1 MKMSFD
7 SRFFASALLAILPGF
22 FSPIA
27 WADLPALDLKNSR
40 VAVPSLAIQ
49 TNNNGALNKIKDE
62 NGRMSLSLEEVIYGK
77 IDDLDVTGGLISTS
91 VDFQLNKQRNLS
103 FAYVQISLGNFG
115 KMTAGNSST
124 RLDATEE
131 MLLVETTEEF
141 DDGKSHLAV
150 SVGRYIAPKSSTTL
164 GVVGGKM
171 ILDQEDYLIGG
182 SVQLFNGP
190 SGIGDGGQLR
200 FGGGQQDENTSYEV
214 GLDFFQTPLKSKVET
229 SLGLY
234 VDGEY
239 AVDEHIFG
247 ATFERVDGQNM
258 DQQNIG
264 TRWLKQYERFNLGL
278 NYRISL
284 VWDDG
289 DDYVLNWLGV
299 NATQKF

>member
-1 MKMSFD
+1 MGFSKRVFV
-7 SRFFASALLAILPGF
+7 SALLSI
-22 FSPIA
+22 FSVPLSGIA
-27 WADLPALDLKNSR
+27 WADLPVLDLKNSR
-40 VAVPSLAIQ
+40 VAVPSFALQ
-49 TNNNGALNKIKDE
+49 TNNNGALNEIKDE

-77 IDDLDVTGGLISTS
+77 VGDETVNGGLISTS
-91 VDFQLNKQRNLS
+91 VDFQLNEQRNLS
-103 FAYVQISLGNFG
+103 FAYTQISLGNFG
-115 KMTAGNSST
+115 TMTSGGVSS
-124 RLDATEE
+124 RLDASEE
-131 MLLVETTEEF
+131 MLLVETAEEF
-141 DDGKSHLAV
+141 DNGKSHLAV
-150 SVGRYIAPKSSTTL
+150 SVGRYTSPDSSATL
-164 GVVGGKM
+164 GLVGGKM

-182 SVQLFNGP
+182 SAQLFNGP

-200 FGGGQQDENTSYEV
+200 LGGGLQDENTSYEV
-214 GLDFFQTPLKSKVET
+214 GLDFFQMPLNSKAET

-239 AVDEHIFG
+239 AVDEHVFG

-264 TRWLKQYERFNLGL
+264 ARWLKQYERFNVGL

>member
-1 MKMSFD
+1 MGFSKRVFV
-7 SRFFASALLAILPGF
+7 SALLSI
-22 FSPIA
+22 FSVPLSGIA
-27 WADLPALDLKNSR
+27 WADLPVLDLKNSR
-40 VAVPSLAIQ
+40 VAVPSFALQ
-49 TNNNGALNKIKDE
+49 TNNNGALNEIKDE
-62 NGRMSLSLEEVIYGK
+62 NGRMSLGLEEVIYGK
-77 IDDLDVTGGLISTS
+77 VGDETVNGGLVSTS
-91 VDFQLNKQRNLS
+91 VDFQLNEQRNLS
-103 FAYVQISLGNFG
+103 FAYTQISLGNFG
-115 KMTAGNSST
+115 TMTSGGVSS

-131 MLLVETTEEF
+131 MLLVETAEEF
-141 DDGKSHLAV
+141 DNGKSHLAV
-150 SVGRYIAPKSSTTL
+150 SVGRYTSPYSSATL
-164 GVVGGKM
+164 GMVGGKM

-182 SVQLFNGP
+182 SGQLFNGP

-200 FGGGQQDENTSYEV
+200 LGGGLQDENTSYEA
-214 GLDFFQTPLKSKVET
+214 GLDFFQMPLNSKAET

-239 AVDEHIFG
+239 AKDEHVFG

-264 TRWLKQYERFNLGL
+264 ARWLKQYERFNVGL

-299 NATQKF
+299 NAAQKF

>member
-1 MKMSFD
+1 MSFA
-7 SRFFASALLAILPGF
+7 SRFFARVVLAILSG
-22 FSPIA
+22 SSATIV
-27 WADLPALDLKNSR
+27 WADLPTLDLKNSR
-40 VAVPSLAIQ
+40 VAVPSFAVQ
-49 TNNNGALNKIKDE
+49 TNNNGALNEIKDE

-77 IDDLDVTGGLISTS
+77 IDDVDVTGGLISTS
-91 VDFQLNKQRNLS
+91 VDFQLNEQRNLS
-103 FAYVQISLGNFG
+103 FTYTQISLGNFG
-115 KMTAGNSST
+115 TMTVGSSSS

-131 MLLVETTEEF
+131 MLVVETAEEF

-150 SVGRYIAPKSSTTL
+150 SVGKYSVGVIGLSSTL

-200 FGGGQQDENTSYEV
+200 LGGGQQEENTSYEV
-214 GLDFFQTPLKSKVET
+214 GLDFFQTPLNSKVET

-239 AVDEHIFG
+239 AVDKHVFG
-247 ATFERVDGQNM
+247 ATFERIDGQEM

>member
-1 MKMSFD
+1 MGFSKRVFV
-7 SRFFASALLAILPGF
+7 SALLSI
-22 FSPIA
+22 FSVPLGGIA
-27 WADLPALDLKNSR
+27 WADLPILDLKNSR
-40 VAVPSLAIQ
+40 VAVPSFALQ
-49 TNNNGALNKIKDE
+49 TNNNGALNEIKDE
-62 NGRMSLSLEEVIYGK
+62 NGRMSLGLEEVIYGK
-77 IDDLDVTGGLISTS
+77 VGDETVNGGLVSTS
-91 VDFQLNKQRNLS
+91 VDFQLNEQRNLS
-103 FAYVQISLGNFG
+103 FAYTQISLGNFG
-115 KMTAGNSST
+115 TMTAGGVSS

-131 MLLVETTEEF
+131 MLLVETAEEF
-141 DDGKSHLAV
+141 DNGKSHLAL
-150 SVGRYIAPKSSTTL
+150 SVGRYTSPHSSATL
-164 GVVGGKM
+164 GMVGGKM

-182 SVQLFNGP
+182 SGQLFNGP

-200 FGGGQQDENTSYEV
+200 LGGGLQDENISYEV
-214 GLDFFQTPLKSKVET
+214 GLDFFQMPLNSKAET

-239 AVDEHIFG
+239 AVDEHVFG

-264 TRWLKQYERFNLGL
+264 ARWLKQYERFNVGL

-299 NATQKF
+299 NAAQKF

>member
-1 MKMSFD
+1 MGFSKRVFV
-7 SRFFASALLAILPGF
+7 SALLSI
-22 FSPIA
+22 FSVPLSGIA
-27 WADLPALDLKNSR
+27 WADLPVLDLKNSR
-40 VAVPSLAIQ
+40 VAVPSFALQ
-49 TNNNGALNKIKDE
+49 TNNNGALNEIKDE
-62 NGRMSLSLEEVIYGK
+62 NGRMSLGLEEVIYGK
-77 IDDLDVTGGLISTS
+77 VGDETVNGGLVSTS
-91 VDFQLNKQRNLS
+91 VDFQLNEQRNLS
-103 FAYVQISLGNFG
+103 FAYTQISLGNFG
-115 KMTAGNSST
+115 TMTVGGVSS

-131 MLLVETTEEF
+131 MLLVETAEEF
-141 DDGKSHLAV
+141 DNGKSHLAV
-150 SVGRYIAPKSSTTL
+150 SVGRYTQPDSSATL
-164 GVVGGKM
+164 GMVGGKM

-182 SVQLFNGP
+182 SAQLFNGP

-200 FGGGQQDENTSYEV
+200 LGGGLQDENTSYEV
-214 GLDFFQTPLKSKVET
+214 GLDFFQMPLNSKAET

-239 AVDEHIFG
+239 AVDEHVFG

-264 TRWLKQYERFNLGL
+264 ARWLKQYERFNVGL

>member
-1 MKMSFD
+1 
-7 SRFFASALLAILPGF
+7 
-22 FSPIA
+22 
-27 WADLPALDLKNSR
+27 LKNSR
-40 VAVPSLAIQ
+40 VAVPSFAVQ
-49 TNNNGALNKIKDE
+49 TNNNGALNEIKDE
-62 NGRMSLSLEEVIYGK
+62 NGRMSLGLEEVIYGK
-77 IDDLDVTGGLISTS
+77 VGDETVNGGLVSTS
-91 VDFQLNKQRNLS
+91 VDFQLNEQRNLS
-103 FAYVQISLGNFG
+103 FAYTQISLGNFG
-115 KMTAGNSST
+115 TMTAGGVSS

-131 MLLVETTEEF
+131 MLLVETAEEF
-141 DDGKSHLAV
+141 DNGKSHLAV
-150 SVGRYIAPKSSTTL
+150 SVGRYTSPDSSATL
-164 GVVGGKM
+164 GMVGGKM

-182 SVQLFNGP
+182 SAQLFNGP

-200 FGGGQQDENTSYEV
+200 LGGGLQDENTSYEV
-214 GLDFFQTPLKSKVET
+214 GLDFFQMPLNSKAET

-239 AVDEHIFG
+239 AVDEHVFG
-247 ATFERVDGQNM
+247 ATFERVDGQDM

>member
-1 MKMSFD
+1 MSFA
-7 SRFFASALLAILPGF
+7 SRFFARVVIAILSG
-22 FSPIA
+22 SSATIV
-27 WADLPALDLKNSR
+27 WADLPTLDLKNSR
-40 VAVPSLAIQ
+40 VAVPSFAVQ
-49 TNNNGALNKIKDE
+49 TNNNGALNEIKDE

-77 IDDLDVTGGLISTS
+77 IDDVDVTGGLISTS
-91 VDFQLNKQRNLS
+91 VDFQLNEQRNLS
-103 FAYVQISLGNFG
+103 FTYTQISLGNFG
-115 KMTAGNSST
+115 TMTVGSSSS

-131 MLLVETTEEF
+131 MLVVETAEEF

-150 SVGRYIAPKSSTTL
+150 SVGKYSVGVIGLSSTL
-164 GVVGGKM
+164 GVVGGKI

-200 FGGGQQDENTSYEV
+200 LAGGHQDENTSYEV
-214 GLDFFQTPLKSKVET
+214 GLDFFQTPLNSKVET

-239 AVDEHIFG
+239 AVDKHVFG
-247 ATFERVDGQNM
+247 ATFERIDGQEM

>member
-1 MKMSFD
+1 MGFSKRVFV
-7 SRFFASALLAILPGF
+7 SALLSIFTVPLSG
-22 FSPIA
+22 IA
-27 WADLPALDLKNSR
+27 LADLPVLDLKNSR
-40 VAVPSLAIQ
+40 VAVPSFALQ
-49 TNNNGALNKIKDE
+49 TNNNGALSEIEDE

-77 IDDLDVTGGLISTS
+77 VGDETVNGGLISTS
-91 VDFQLNKQRNLS
+91 VDFQLNEQRNLS
-103 FAYVQISLGNFG
+103 FAYTQISLGNFG
-115 KMTAGNSST
+115 TMTVGGVSN
-124 RLDATEE
+124 ATEE
-131 MLLVETTEEF
+131 MLLVETAEEF
-141 DDGKSHLAV
+141 DNGKSQLAV
-150 SVGRYIAPKSSTTL
+150 SVGRYTSPDSSATL
-164 GVVGGKM
+164 GLVGGKM

-200 FGGGQQDENTSYEV
+200 LGGGLQDENTSYEV
-214 GLDFFQTPLKSKVET
+214 GLDFFQMPLNSKAET

-239 AVDEHIFG
+239 AVDEHVFG

-264 TRWLKQYERFNLGL
+264 ARWLKQYERFNVGL

>member
-1 MKMSFD
+1 MGFSKRVFV
-7 SRFFASALLAILPGF
+7 SALLSIFTVPLSG
-22 FSPIA
+22 IA
-27 WADLPALDLKNSR
+27 LADLPVLDLKNSR
-40 VAVPSLAIQ
+40 VAVPSFALQ
-49 TNNNGALNKIKDE
+49 TNNNGALNEIKDE

-77 IDDLDVTGGLISTS
+77 VGDETVNGGLVSTS
-91 VDFQLNKQRNLS
+91 VDFQLNEQRNLS
-103 FAYVQISLGNFG
+103 FAYTQISLGNFG
-115 KMTAGNSST
+115 TMTVGGVSNAI
-124 RLDATEE
+124 EE
-131 MLLVETTEEF
+131 MLLVETAEEF
-141 DDGKSHLAV
+141 DNGKSQLAV
-150 SVGRYIAPKSSTTL
+150 SAGRYTSPDSSATL
-164 GVVGGKM
+164 GLVGGKM

-200 FGGGQQDENTSYEV
+200 LGGGLQDENTSYEV
-214 GLDFFQTPLKSKVET
+214 GLDFFQMPLNSKAET
-229 SLGLY
+229 ALGLY

-239 AVDEHIFG
+239 AVDEHVFG

-264 TRWLKQYERFNLGL
+264 ARWLKQHERFNVGL

>member
-1 MKMSFD
+1 M
-7 SRFFASALLAILPGF
+7 RFSKRVFVSALLSI
-22 FSPIA
+22 FSVPLSGIA
-27 WADLPALDLKNSR
+27 WADLPVLDLKNSR
-40 VAVPSLAIQ
+40 VAVPSFALQ
-49 TNNNGALNKIKDE
+49 TNNNGALNEIKDE

-77 IDDLDVTGGLISTS
+77 IDDADVTGGLISTS
-91 VDFQLNKQRNLS
+91 MDFQLNEQRNLS
-103 FAYVQISLGNFG
+103 FAYTQISLGNFG
-115 KMTAGNSST
+115 TMTAGDVSS
-124 RLDATEE
+124 RSDATEE
-131 MLLVETTEEF
+131 MLLVETAEKF
-141 DDGKSHLAV
+141 DNGKSHLAV
-150 SVGRYIAPKSSTTL
+150 SVGRYTSPDSSATL
-164 GVVGGKM
+164 GMVGGKM

-190 SGIGDGGQLR
+190 SGIGDGGQIRL
-200 FGGGQQDENTSYEV
+200 GGGLQDENTSYEV
-214 GLDFFQTPLKSKVET
+214 GLDFFQMPLNSKAET

-239 AVDEHIFG
+239 AVNEHVFG

-264 TRWLKQYERFNLGL
+264 ARWLKHYERFNVGL

>member
-1 MKMSFD
+1 MGFSKRVFV
-7 SRFFASALLAILPGF
+7 SALLSI
-22 FSPIA
+22 FSVPLSGIA
-27 WADLPALDLKNSR
+27 WADLPVLDLKNSR
-40 VAVPSLAIQ
+40 VAVPSFALQ
-49 TNNNGALNKIKDE
+49 TNHNGALNEIKDE

-77 IDDLDVTGGLISTS
+77 IDDVDVTGGLISTS
-91 VDFQLNKQRNLS
+91 VDFQLNEQRNLS
-103 FAYVQISLGNFG
+103 FAYTQISLGNFG
-115 KMTAGNSST
+115 TMTAGSSST

-131 MLLVETTEEF
+131 MLLVETAEEF
-141 DDGKSHLAV
+141 DNGKSHLAV
-150 SVGRYIAPKSSTTL
+150 SVGRYTSPDSSATL
-164 GVVGGKM
+164 GMVGGKM

-200 FGGGQQDENTSYEV
+200 LGGGLQDENTSYEV
-214 GLDFFQTPLKSKVET
+214 GLDFFQMPLNSKAET

-239 AVDEHIFG
+239 AVDEHVFG
-247 ATFERVDGQNM
+247 ATFERVDGQDM

-264 TRWLKQYERFNLGL
+264 TRWLKQYERFNVGL

>member
-1 MKMSFD
+1 MGFSKRVFV
-7 SRFFASALLAILPGF
+7 SALLSI
-22 FSPIA
+22 FSVPLSGIA
-27 WADLPALDLKNSR
+27 WADLPVLDLKNSR
-40 VAVPSLAIQ
+40 VAVPSFALQ
-49 TNNNGALNKIKDE
+49 TNQNGALNEIEDK
-62 NGRMSLSLEEVIYGK
+62 NGRMSLGLEEVIYGK
-77 IDDLDVTGGLISTS
+77 VGDETVNGGLVSTS
-91 VDFQLNKQRNLS
+91 VDFQLNEQRNLS
-103 FAYVQISLGNFG
+103 FAYTQISLGNFG
-115 KMTAGNSST
+115 TMTAGGVSS

-131 MLLVETTEEF
+131 MLLVETAEEF
-141 DDGKSHLAV
+141 DNGKSHLAV
-150 SVGRYIAPKSSTTL
+150 SVGRYISPDSSATL
-164 GVVGGKM
+164 GMVGGKM

-182 SVQLFNGP
+182 SAQLFNGP

-200 FGGGQQDENTSYEV
+200 LGGGLQDENTSYEA
-214 GLDFFQTPLKSKVET
+214 GLDFFQMPLNSKVET

-239 AVDEHIFG
+239 AVDEHVFG
-247 ATFERVDGQNM
+247 ATFERVDGQDM

-264 TRWLKQYERFNLGL
+264 ARWLKQYERFNVGL

>member
-1 MKMSFD
+1 MGFSKKVFVT
-7 SRFFASALLAILPGF
+7 ALLSI
-22 FSPIA
+22 FSVPLIGIA
-27 WADLPALDLKNSR
+27 WADLPVLDLKNSR
-40 VAVPSLAIQ
+40 VAVPSFALQ
-49 TNNNGALNKIKDE
+49 TNNNGALNEIKDG

-77 IDDLDVTGGLISTS
+77 IDDADVTGGLISTS
-91 VDFQLNKQRNLS
+91 MDIQLNEQRNLS
-103 FAYVQISLGNFG
+103 FAYTQISLGNFG
-115 KMTAGNSST
+115 TMTAGGVSS
-124 RLDATEE
+124 RSDATEE
-131 MLLVETTEEF
+131 MLLVETAEKF
-141 DDGKSHLAV
+141 DNGKSHLAV
-150 SVGRYIAPKSSTTL
+150 SVGRYTSPDSSAIL
-164 GVVGGKM
+164 GMVGGKM

-190 SGIGDGGQLR
+190 SGIGDGGQIRL
-200 FGGGQQDENTSYEV
+200 GGGLQDENTSYEV
-214 GLDFFQTPLKSKVET
+214 GLDFFQMPLNFKAET

-239 AVDEHIFG
+239 AVNEHVFG

-264 TRWLKQYERFNLGL
+264 ARWLKHYERFNVGL

>member
-1 MKMSFD
+1 MGFSKRVFV
-7 SRFFASALLAILPGF
+7 SALLSI
-22 FSPIA
+22 FSVPLSEIA
-27 WADLPALDLKNSR
+27 WADLPVLDLKNSR
-40 VAVPSLAIQ
+40 VAVPSFALQ
-49 TNNNGALNKIKDE
+49 TNNNGALNEIKDE
-62 NGRMSLSLEEVIYGK
+62 NGRMSLGIEEVIYGK
-77 IDDLDVTGGLISTS
+77 VGNETVDGGLVSTS
-91 VDFQLNKQRNLS
+91 VDFQLNEQRNLS
-103 FAYVQISLGNFG
+103 FAYTQISLGNFG
-115 KMTAGNSST
+115 TMTSGGVLS
-124 RLDATEE
+124 RLDASEE
-131 MLLVETTEEF
+131 MLLVETAEEF
-141 DDGKSHLAV
+141 DNGKSHLAV
-150 SVGRYIAPKSSTTL
+150 SVGRYTSPDSSATL
-164 GVVGGKM
+164 GMVGGKM

-182 SVQLFNGP
+182 SAQLFNGP

-200 FGGGQQDENTSYEV
+200 LGGGLQDENTSYEV
-214 GLDFFQTPLKSKVET
+214 GLDFFQMPLNSKAET

-239 AVDEHIFG
+239 AVDEHVFG

-264 TRWLKQYERFNLGL
+264 ARWLKQYERFNVGL

>member
-1 MKMSFD
+1 MGFSKRVFV
-7 SRFFASALLAILPGF
+7 SALLSI
-22 FSPIA
+22 FSVPLSGIA
-27 WADLPALDLKNSR
+27 WADLPVLDLKNSR
-40 VAVPSLAIQ
+40 VAVPSFALQ
-49 TNNNGALNKIKDE
+49 TNHNGALNEIKDE
-62 NGRMSLSLEEVIYGK
+62 NGRMSLGLEEVIYGK
-77 IDDLDVTGGLISTS
+77 VGDETVNGGLVSTS
-91 VDFQLNKQRNLS
+91 VDFQLNEQRNLS
-103 FAYVQISLGNFG
+103 FAYTQISLGNFG
-115 KMTAGNSST
+115 TMTAGGVSS

-131 MLLVETTEEF
+131 MLLVETAEEF
-141 DDGKSHLAV
+141 DNGKSHLAV
-150 SVGRYIAPKSSTTL
+150 SVGRYTSPDSSATL
-164 GVVGGKM
+164 GMVGGKM

-182 SVQLFNGP
+182 SAQLFNGP

-200 FGGGQQDENTSYEV
+200 LGGGLQDENTSYEV
-214 GLDFFQTPLKSKVET
+214 GLDFFQMPLNSKAET

-239 AVDEHIFG
+239 AVDEHVFG

-264 TRWLKQYERFNLGL
+264 ARWLKQYERFNVGL

>member
-1 MKMSFD
+1 MGFSKRVFV
-7 SRFFASALLAILPGF
+7 SALLSI
-22 FSPIA
+22 FSVPLSGIA
-27 WADLPALDLKNSR
+27 WADLPVLDLKNSR
-40 VAVPSLAIQ
+40 VAVPSFALQ
-49 TNNNGALNKIKDE
+49 TNNNGALNEIKDE

-77 IDDLDVTGGLISTS
+77 VGDETVNGGLISTS
-91 VDFQLNKQRNLS
+91 VDFQLNEQRNLS
-103 FAYVQISLGNFG
+103 FAYTQISLGNFG
-115 KMTAGNSST
+115 TMTSGGVSS
-124 RLDATEE
+124 RLDASEE
-131 MLLVETTEEF
+131 MLLVETAEEF
-141 DDGKSHLAV
+141 DNGKSHLAV
-150 SVGRYIAPKSSTTL
+150 SVGRYTSPDSLATL
-164 GVVGGKM
+164 GMVGGKM

-182 SVQLFNGP
+182 SAQLFNGP

-200 FGGGQQDENTSYEV
+200 LGGGLQDENTSYEV
-214 GLDFFQTPLKSKVET
+214 GLDFFQMPLNSKAET

-239 AVDEHIFG
+239 AVDEHVFG

-264 TRWLKQYERFNLGL
+264 ARWLKQYERFNVGL

>member
-1 MKMSFD
+1 MGFSKRVFV
-7 SRFFASALLAILPGF
+7 SALLSIFTVPLSG
-22 FSPIA
+22 IA
-27 WADLPALDLKNSR
+27 LADLPVLDLKNSR
-40 VAVPSLAIQ
+40 VAVPSFALQ
-49 TNNNGALNKIKDE
+49 TNNNGALNEIKDE

-77 IDDLDVTGGLISTS
+77 VGDETVNGGLISTS
-91 VDFQLNKQRNLS
+91 VDFQLNEQRNLS
-103 FAYVQISLGNFG
+103 FAYTQISLGNFG
-115 KMTAGNSST
+115 TMTAGGVSS

-131 MLLVETTEEF
+131 MLLVETAEEF
-141 DDGKSHLAV
+141 DNGRSHLAV
-150 SVGRYIAPKSSTTL
+150 SVGRYTSPDSSATL
-164 GVVGGKM
+164 GMVGGKM

-182 SVQLFNGP
+182 SAQLFNGP

-200 FGGGQQDENTSYEV
+200 LGGGLQDENISYEV
-214 GLDFFQTPLKSKVET
+214 GLDFFQMPLNSKAET

-234 VDGEY
+234 IDGEY
-239 AVDEHIFG
+239 AVNEHTFG

-264 TRWLKQYERFNLGL
+264 TRWLKQYERFNVGL
-278 NYRISL
+278 NYRVSL

>member
-1 MKMSFD
+1 MGFSKRVFV
-7 SRFFASALLAILPGF
+7 SALLSI
-22 FSPIA
+22 FSVPLSGIA
-27 WADLPALDLKNSR
+27 WADLPVLDLKNSR
-40 VAVPSLAIQ
+40 VAVPSFALQ
-49 TNNNGALNKIKDE
+49 TNHNGALNAIKDE
-62 NGRMSLSLEEVIYGK
+62 NGRMSLGLEEVIYGK
-77 IDDLDVTGGLISTS
+77 VGDETVNGGLVSTS
-91 VDFQLNKQRNLS
+91 VDFQLNEQRNLS
-103 FAYVQISLGNFG
+103 FAYTQISLGNFG
-115 KMTAGNSST
+115 TMTAGGVSS

-131 MLLVETTEEF
+131 MLLVETAEEF
-141 DDGKSHLAV
+141 NNGKSHLAV
-150 SVGRYIAPKSSTTL
+150 SVGRYTSPDSSATL
-164 GVVGGKM
+164 GMVGGKM

-182 SVQLFNGP
+182 SGQLFNGP

-200 FGGGQQDENTSYEV
+200 LGGGLQDENISYEV
-214 GLDFFQTPLKSKVET
+214 GLDFFQMPLNSKAET

-239 AVDEHIFG
+239 AVDEHVFG

-264 TRWLKQYERFNLGL
+264 ARWLKQYERFNVGL

-299 NATQKF
+299 NAAQKF

>member
-1 MKMSFD
+1 MGFSKRVFV
-7 SRFFASALLAILPGF
+7 SALLSI
-22 FSPIA
+22 FSVPLSGIA
-27 WADLPALDLKNSR
+27 WADLPVLDLKNSR
-40 VAVPSLAIQ
+40 VAVPSFALQ
-49 TNNNGALNKIKDE
+49 TNHNGALNEIKDE
-62 NGRMSLSLEEVIYGK
+62 NGRMSLGLEEVIYGK
-77 IDDLDVTGGLISTS
+77 VGDETVNGGLVSTS
-91 VDFQLNKQRNLS
+91 VDFQLNEQRNLS
-103 FAYVQISLGNFG
+103 FAYTQISLGNFG
-115 KMTAGNSST
+115 TMTAGGVSS

-131 MLLVETTEEF
+131 MLLVETAEEF
-141 DDGKSHLAV
+141 DNGKSHLAV
-150 SVGRYIAPKSSTTL
+150 SVGRYTSPDSSATL
-164 GVVGGKM
+164 GMVGGKM

-182 SVQLFNGP
+182 SAQLFNGP

-200 FGGGQQDENTSYEV
+200 LGGGLQDENTSYEV
-214 GLDFFQTPLKSKVET
+214 GLDFFQMPLNSKAET
-229 SLGLY
+229 TLGLY

-239 AVDEHIFG
+239 TVDEHVFG

-264 TRWLKQYERFNLGL
+264 ARWLKQYERFNVGL